1 MPLSPTNAKKFQRQ
15 NLLITGLQL
24 TAWWAAIEFCHSNA
38 AIEAKVAIAV
48 GFVLMMQ
55 GVFSMMHECIHNNG
69 HDNSMVNFAL
79 GAISGFMFGTSYTL
93 FRVNHEG
100 HHVRNR
106 TRPEVAEYIY
116 PGENKFWKT
125 VKYYFAVLG
134 GIWLGSFA
142 ALFVLPLIPFKFA
155 HKLSLSATS
164 MNGYSLSFLHY
175 KIKDWWLQRLD
186 CTLVIG
192 LWCAAFFMFDWRW
205 QVLVPLYLFFA
216 FSWSSLQ
223 WIYHLRTPLHRIE
236 GAYNLRAPTVVRWL
250 FLNFNYNLTH
260 HRHPDMPWQEMHK
273 ITNLAETQPIWARY
287 IGVVKPP
294 EPLPADISSIQK
306 TYF

>member
-1 MPLSPTNAKKFQRQ
+1 
-15 NLLITGLQL
+15 
-24 TAWWAAIEFCHSNA
+24 
-38 AIEAKVAIAV
+38 
-48 GFVLMMQ
+48 
-55 GVFSMMHECIHNNG
+55 MMHECIHNNG
-69 HDNSMVNFAL
+69 HDNTKVNFAL

-125 VKYYFAVLG
+125 AKYYFAVLG

-155 HKLSLSATS
+155 HKLSLNATS

-175 KIKDWWLQRLD
+175 KIKDWWQQRLD
-186 CTLVIG
+186 CALVIG
-192 LWCAAFFMFDWRW
+192 LWCAAFFIFDWHW
-205 QVLVPLYLFFA
+205 QVVVPLYLFFA

-273 ITNLAETQPIWARY
+273 VTNLAETQPILARY

-294 EPLPADISSIQK
+294 EPLPADISTIQK